1 MPIRREEADLV
12 TLALIAITVAVSML
26 AWQRP
31 GWLERLI
38 YWPPAVARGEWWR
51 LLTHGF
57 VHADGSHLAFNM
69 ITFYFFGR
77 IMEPLLTGRI
87 GSLGFALFYLAAI
100 VIAMLPSHVRH
111 RHDSGYRSLG
121 ASGAVSAV
129 LFAYIL
135 LDPWAM
141 LLVFFVPVPAIL
153 FAAAYVIYSAW
164 AMRNPRSRINH
175 GAHLWG
181 GVFGVIFL
189 IVLEPRVLGHFLEAL
204 LAPPFLN

>member
-1 MPIRREEADLV
+1 
-12 TLALIAITVAVSML
+12 ML

-31 GWLERLI
+31 QWLDRLI

-51 LLTHGF
+51 LLSHGF
-57 VHADGSHLAFNM
+57 VHADGPHLAFNM

-77 IMEPLLTGRI
+77 IMEPVLAERI
-87 GSLGFALFYLAAI
+87 GWLGFALFYLAAI
-100 VIAMLPSHVRH
+100 VIAMLPSHFRH
-111 RHDSGYRSLG
+111 RRDAGYRSLG

-141 LLVFFVPVPAIL
+141 LLVFVIPVPAIV
-153 FAAAYVIYSAW
+153 FAAAYVIYSVH
-164 AMRNPRSRINH
+164 AMHDPRSRVNH

-181 GVFGVIFL
+181 GLWGVSFL
-189 IVLEPRVLGHFLEAL
+189 VLLEPRVVGHFFAAL
-204 LAPPFLN
+204 VSPPFVN